1 MKKYTILFSL
11 TLIVGIFLTLFYS
24 CEEDEV
30 IEEENNIPTCSIT
43 FPLQNAEM
51 MKGEIIT
58 ITAQA
63 DDIDGDLIEIIFYI
77 DDVKVGTSNSEPYT
91 YEWNTSNASVGNHS
105 IKAEA
110 IDEKNAK
117 AESSI
122 SVSII
127 DSQLKADFVANK
139 LIIILGD
146 TLNFTDQ
153 TIGIPSSWT
162 WNFGD
167 DENSIEQNPKY
178 VYLSAGIYNV
188 SLEVSNDFNS
198 DTETKTD
205 YIKVQ
210 TTPTIST
217 TTISTLI
224 ARTAIVGGNILD
236 DGYSDVSERGVYYGT
251 DTIPENNGV
260 KFQIGSGVGLFSD
273 TIRDLSINT
282 KYYVRAYATNSI
294 GTVYGN
300 RQSFTT
306 NDGVPTFTTMD
317 ITNVT
322 AESATSGGIITDDGG
337 YTITWRGVCWN
348 TTPISTFDDA
358 DTQAS
363 QNGEGT
369 GSYTVNMT
377 TLKPN
382 TTYYVRAFAAN
393 NEAGLFLGD
402 EKSFTT
408 KDGIPEVITLDISD
422 ITIESAI
429 SGGNVTKDGGFPI
442 IARGICWNDYNTFPN
457 ILENHTTDGS
467 GTGDYA
473 SNITGLNANTTY
485 YVRAYA
491 KNSNSSGSSGY
502 TVYGEVKSFT
512 TDDGLPNGLTTTEIS
527 NITATTATSGGNI
540 ADDGGFAITF
550 RGVCW
555 STTNNPTISDS
566 HTTDGSGAGSF
577 TSSITGLSEWTTYY
591 IRSYA
596 TNETGTTY
604 GQQLTFTAN
613 NPITDYDD
621 NSYQTIKIGNQI
633 WMAENLKTTHY
644 ANGTEITLVENNTAW
659 EALSYTDEAYCYYDN
674 SVSNKDVY
682 GSLYTWSAAMD
693 GASSSAANPSGVQG
707 ACPDGWHLPSDNEW
721 KVLEMELG
729 MSASEADAFGYRGT
743 DEGDKL
749 KAAYGW
755 DNDGNGTNSSGFNAL
770 PSGQRDHYNGAFGII
785 GTYTEFWSSTTG
797 GASSVAYTRTLS
809 SSHSTVIKNNVNMY
823 KDRGLPVRCIKD

>member
-11 TLIVGIFLTLFYS
+11 TLIVSIFLTLFYG

-30 IEEENNIPTCSIT
+30 SEEENSLPTCSIT
-43 FPLQNAEM
+43 FPLENAEI
-51 MKGEIIT
+51 MKGEIIN
-58 ITAQA
+58 ITVQA
-63 DDIDGDLIEIIFYI
+63 DDIDGDLIETIFYI

-110 IDEKNAK
+110 IDEKNAE

-139 LIIILGD
+139 LIITLGD

-162 WNFGD
+162 WDFG
-167 DENSIEQNPKY
+167 NGSTSIEQNPKY
-178 VYLSAGIYNV
+178 VYQSAGVFEV
-188 SLEVSNDFNS
+188 SLEVSNEFNS

-224 ARTAIVGGNILD
+224 ARTAIVGGDISD
-236 DGYSDVSERGVYYGT
+236 DGYSDVSERGVYYGP
-251 DTIPENNGV
+251 DTIPENSGI
-260 KFQIGSGVGLFSD
+260 KFQIGSGIGLFSD

-300 RQSFTT
+300 WQSFTT
-306 NDGVPTFTTMD
+306 NDGIPVITTTD
-317 ITNVT
+317 ITNIM
-322 AESATSGGIITDDGG
+322 AESATSGGNIMDDGG
-337 YTITWRGVCWN
+337 YIITNRGIYWN
-348 TTPISTFDDA
+348 TTPILTPNDFDI
-358 DTQAS
+358 QAS
-363 QNGEGT
+363 ENGEGT
-369 GSYTVNMT
+369 GSYIVNMI
-377 TLKPN
+377 TLEPN
-382 TTYYVRAFAAN
+382 TTYYVRAFSA

-408 KDGIPEVITLDISD
+408 MDGIPEVITSDISD

-429 SGGNVTKDGGFPI
+429 SGGNVTKDGGCPI
-442 IARGICWNDYNTFPN
+442 IARGICWNDYNTFPV
-457 ILENHTTDGS
+457 ILENHTTNGS
-467 GTGDYA
+467 GVGSYT
-473 SNITGLNANTTY
+473 SNITGLDANTTY

-491 KNSNSSGSSGY
+491 QNSIGG

-512 TDDGLPNGLTTTEIS
+512 TDDGLPNGLITTEIS

-540 ADDGGFAITF
+540 ADNGGFAITS

-566 HTTDGSGAGSF
+566 HTTDGNGTGSF

-613 NPITDYDD
+613 NPITDYDN

-659 EALSYTDEAYCYYDN
+659 EALSYTDKAYCYYDN
-674 SVSNKDVY
+674 SVTNKDTY
-682 GSLYTWSAAMD
+682 GGLYTWSASMD
-693 GASSSAANPSGVQG
+693 GASTSSTNPSGIQG
-707 ACPDGWHLPSDNEW
+707 ACPDGWHLPSDAEWDELINFLTNNGYSGNEGF
-721 KVLEMELG
+721 VLK
-729 MSASEADAFGYRGT
+729 SSS
-743 DEGDKL
+743 
-749 KAAYGW
+749 GW
-755 DNDGNGTNSSGFNAL
+755 YNDGNGNNSTGFNAL
-770 PSGQRDHYNGAFGII
+770 PSGVRGQDGSFHSSLEFN
-785 GTYTEFWSSTTG
+785 TEFWSTTSQFV
-797 GASSVAYTRTLS
+797 SSVAYTRFLS
-809 SSHSTVIKNNVNMY
+809 YNISTINRYTVNRY
-823 KDRGLPVRCIKD
+823 KDRGLSVRCLKN